1 MIALL
6 QRVLESSVK
15 VDDQTTGSIGKGLLL
30 LVCAQKGDTAANA
43 KALAQKVLTFRVFED
58 KAGKMNLSA
67 LDTKAEILVI
77 SQFTLAADTNSGN
90 RASFTPAAEPALAK
104 ALYDLFTDEVRASG
118 LKTETGIFG
127 ADMKVSLVNDG
138 PVTFWLQI
146 PKNK

>member
-15 VDDQTTGSIGKGLLL
+15 VDNQITGGIGKGLLL

-43 KALAQKVLTFRVFED
+43 KALAQKVLKFRVFED
-58 KAGKMNLSA
+58 EAGKMNLSA
-67 LDTKAEILVI
+67 LDTKAEILVV

-90 RASFTPAAEPALAK
+90 RASFTPAAEPRLAK
-104 ALYDLFTDEVRASG
+104 ELYEIFVDEIRASS

-127 ADMKVSLVNDG
+127 ADMKVALINDG

-146 PKNK
+146 PKVK

>member
-43 KALAQKVLTFRVFED
+43 KALAQKVLKFRVFED

-67 LDTKAEILVI
+67 L
-77 SQFTLAADTNSGN
+77 DTNSGN

>member
-15 VDDQTTGSIGKGLLL
+15 VDDQNHGKHRKRFASSCLRS
-30 LVCAQKGDTAANA
+30 KGDTAANA
-43 KALAQKVLTFRVFED
+43 KALAQKVLKFRVFED

-104 ALYDLFTDEVRASG
+104 ASM
-118 LKTETGIFG
+118 I
-127 ADMKVSLVNDG
+127 SLLTKSEL
-138 PVTFWLQI
+138 PA
-146 PKNK
+146 

>member
-43 KALAQKVLTFRVFED
+43 KALAQKVLKFRVFED

-104 ALYDLFTDEVRASG
+104 AL
-118 LKTETGIFG
+118 
-127 ADMKVSLVNDG
+127 
-138 PVTFWLQI
+138 
-146 PKNK
+146 

>member
-15 VDDQTTGSIGKGLLL
+15 VDGKITGSIQEGLLV
-30 LVCAQKGDTAANA
+30 LVCAQKGDTPENA
-43 KALAQKVLTFRVFED
+43 RALAQKVLKFRVFED
-58 KAGKMNLSA
+58 EAGKMNLSA
-67 LDTKAEILVI
+67 LDTKAEILVV

-90 RASFTPAAEPALAK
+90 RASFTPAAEPSLAK
-104 ALYDLFTDEVRASG
+104 QLYELFVAEIRKSG

-127 ADMKVSLVNDG
+127 ADMKVSLINNG

-146 PKNK
+146 PKVK